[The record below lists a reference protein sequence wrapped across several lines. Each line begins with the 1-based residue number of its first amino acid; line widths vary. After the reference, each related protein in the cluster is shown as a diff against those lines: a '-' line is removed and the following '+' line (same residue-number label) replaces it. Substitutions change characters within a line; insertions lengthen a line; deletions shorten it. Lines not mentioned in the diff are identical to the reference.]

1 MTNISILSGLKLAV
15 SRGETLQ
22 QAMQSFYNAGYKK
35 EEIQEAARDLL
46 IEQKRELKPVAKSEE
61 KPEIIQKISKY
72 EEEKPEISKTIPAKP
87 KPAGYG
93 LVIVLI
99 IVLEIGAGLG
109 INLKTAAESGVK
121 KENIFSCDINKE
133 AARHCKSLGFNC
145 VQSDLFEKIK
155 GKFNIIIFNPPYL
168 PEDKREPLSS
178 KIATTGGKLGGE
190 TINIF
195 LKQTKSYLK
204 QDGRIFLIT
213 STQKKAF
220 FFLGYEKKLLEKK
233 NFFPYYFLSIPKKIG
248 AFC

>member
-1 MTNISILSGLKLAV
+1 MNSIYQPAEDFYLLSKILK
-15 SRGETLQ
+15 
-22 QAMQSFYNAGYKK
+22 
-35 EEIQEAARDLL
+35 
-46 IEQKRELKPVAKSEE
+46 QKLPVILNKNPNLKF
-61 KPEIIQKISKY
+61 
-72 EEEKPEISKTIPAKP
+72 
-87 KPAGYG
+87 
-93 LVIVLI
+93 
-99 IVLEIGAGLG
+99 LEIGAGLG

-213 STQKKAF
+213 SSLTKGAD
-220 FFLGYEKKLLEKK
+220 FLGYAKKLLGKQK
-233 NFFPYYFLSIPKKIG
+233 LFFEEVYVWELKRERVKWFTYFFLKRSRYER
-248 AFC
+248 

>member
-99 IVLEIGAGLG
+99 IVLLLLFGVLAVLFLFSDEVTKMFN
-109 INLKTAAESGVK
+109 NL
-121 KENIFSCDINKE
+121 FS
-133 AARHCKSLGFNC
+133 
-145 VQSDLFEKIK
+145 
-155 GKFNIIIFNPPYL
+155 
-168 PEDKREPLSS
+168 
-178 KIATTGGKLGGE
+178 
-190 TINIF
+190 
-195 LKQTKSYLK
+195 
-204 QDGRIFLIT
+204 
-213 STQKKAF
+213 
-220 FFLGYEKKLLEKK
+220 
-233 NFFPYYFLSIPKKIG
+233 
-248 AFC
+248 

>member
-1 MTNISILSGLKLAV
+1 MNSIYQPAEDFYLLSKILK
-15 SRGETLQ
+15 
-22 QAMQSFYNAGYKK
+22 
-35 EEIQEAARDLL
+35 
-46 IEQKRELKPVAKSEE
+46 QKLPVILNKNPNLKF
-61 KPEIIQKISKY
+61 
-72 EEEKPEISKTIPAKP
+72 
-87 KPAGYG
+87 
-93 LVIVLI
+93 
-99 IVLEIGAGLG
+99 LEIGAGLG

-213 STQKKAF
+213 SSLTKGAD
-220 FFLGYEKKLLEKK
+220 FLGYAKKLLGKQK
-233 NFFPYYFLSIPKKIG
+233 LFFEEVYVWELKRERE
-248 AFC
+248 